1 MGGPEVNRGGSN
13 MKRLIIVVALVATF
27 AAVGCEQPAPPPLDR
42 GRIAAIQA
50 PLTVTQNQPF
60 DVDVYAEDLG
70 SVNYDVSWQLVHP
83 PPAALQL
90 VQLTCIGTVGSP
102 KADTPACEYDSL
114 TTTLMSISKS
124 EYEVVWTGAKGATIA
139 LQICAEGEA
148 NGIVDCVTKTI
159 NVAS

>member
-1 MGGPEVNRGGSN
+1 
-13 MKRLIIVVALVATF
+13 MKRLVIVVALVATF
-27 AAVGCEQPAPPPLDR
+27 VAVGCEQPAPVPLDR

-50 PLTVTQNQPF
+50 PQTVTQNQPF

-70 SVNYDVSWQLVHP
+70 SVNYDVRWQVASP

-90 VQLTCIGTVGSP
+90 VQLTCTGTIGSP
-102 KADTPACEYDSL
+102 SPDTSSCEYDSL

-124 EYEVVWTGAKGATIA
+124 EYELVWTGAKGATIS
-139 LQICAEGEA
+139 LQICASGEA
-148 NGIVDCVTKTI
+148 NGILDCVTKTI